1 MNEKKTP
8 NVEGIVLNLD
18 DSRFLWPNA
27 YRAKDMTIEDAYAY
41 IDQYIGGDSH
51 ITDLVLTVNTAF
63 MSMFDSEVWEDQ
75 QDKYDATEEGGQPVN
90 YKGSQPAVMHRYSKE
105 LGVDVWKL
113 WVDHLWKKGVNP
125 WLSYRMSD
133 HHAHLFRSPLTGNYL
148 WDNMDKYARVLHRD
162 NAIYRGDRCFDYCI
176 EEVRN
181 KWLAYIEES
190 ITKYDVYGIELDWM
204 RDPIF
209 TTLGN
214 EWAASG
220 MLTQFMRDVKAI
232 VTKREAVW
240 GHKITISIRC
250 ARDIQSCI
258 DSGFDVLTWCAE
270 GLIDWVCPS
279 AYYMSDT
286 EIPVLTWKKILAPY
300 NVKLVPNIM
309 QGIFGTVEGSR
320 TASDISYYS
329 QTGGGA
335 TNIEQVAGT
344 AYSYFS
350 QGADKVYIF
359 NIFGD
364 CGNPITEADKIYTDR
379 IYLIGNKPEDK
390 PILWKLF
397 CTAGS
402 FEKLAGLNRRYDLCY
417 QDFSGLWGTAQ
428 RQIPVTVDRAYKY
441 RYIHFYTGDVKND
454 KLTLMLG
461 IDGENDISSVM
472 EVFVNGK
479 LAKFVSREEY
489 PFKGYFKEG
498 AYVYC
503 FDVDASVINGSAVVE
518 FTTKDKEV
526 PYTVIFGELL
536 AEPKN

>member
-1 MNEKKTP
+1 MNEKKI
-8 NVEGIVLNLD
+8 EGIALNLD

-27 YRAKDMTIEDAYAY
+27 YRAKEMTIEDAYIY

-51 ITDLVLTVNTAF
+51 VTDLVLTVNTAF

-75 QDKYDATEEGGQPVN
+75 QDKYEATEDGGKPAD
-90 YKGSQPAVMHRYSKE
+90 YKSAQPAVMHRYSKE

-113 WVDHLWKKGVNP
+113 WIDYLWKKGVNP
-125 WLSYRMSD
+125 WLSYRMAD
-133 HHAHLFRSPLTGNYL
+133 HHSHLSRSPLTGDFL

-162 NAIYRGDRCFDYCI
+162 NATYRGDRCFDFCF

-220 MLTQFMRDVKAI
+220 MLTQFIRDIKAI

-240 GHKITISIRC
+240 GHKILISVRC

-258 DSGFDVLTWCAE
+258 DAGFEITKWCAE

-279 AYYMSDT
+279 AYFVTDT
-286 EIPVLTWKKILAPY
+286 EIPVLTWKNILAPY
-300 NVKLVPNIM
+300 NVKLVPNIT
-309 QGIFGTVEGSR
+309 QGMFTTIEGSR
-320 TASDISYYS
+320 TGTDIAYYA
-329 QTGGGA
+329 QTPGGA
-335 TNIEQVAGT
+335 MNLELIAGT
-344 AYSYFS
+344 AYSYLA
-350 QGADKVYIF
+350 QGADKLYIF

-364 CGNPITEADKIYTDR
+364 CGHPITEADKRPTDR
-379 IYLIGNKPEDK
+379 IYPLSMTGSEEDR
-390 PILWKLF
+390 PTFWKLF

-402 FEKLAGLNRRYDLCY
+402 GEKMAGERRRYTLGY
-417 QDFSGLWGTAQ
+417 QDYAGLWGAHQ
-428 RQIPVTVDRAYKY
+428 SQLPLVIDRAYKY

-461 IDGENDISSVM
+461 VDDERDVSAAM

-479 LAKFVSREEY
+479 LAKFVSREKY
-489 PFKGYFKEG
+489 PFPYLKPS
-498 AYVYC
+498 AWAYC

-518 FTTKDKEV
+518 FTTKDKEI
-526 PYTVIFGELL
+526 PYTVVFGEIL